1 MQIVVVDSTIT
12 TPPTGGAHTFV
23 VELTCALVRRGE
35 QVSLVT
41 QPGPERSLVSAMREA
56 GVEVREDIWRAVD
69 LPEERAGRL
78 ASWVNGRGADVYLV
92 SVSPD
97 AGWLALPLLDAR
109 TATVAVVHSD
119 GPAFYEPLR
128 HYQSFIDCAV
138 GVSRETLRKIVS
150 YCGVEAGRARQIPYG
165 VASIT
170 REESEARAD
179 ATARG
184 RAPLRAGYVGR
195 LVQSQK
201 RVLDLVPLAAEMR
214 RRGLDFELHL
224 VGDGPER
231 APLEE
236 GFRAAGVGGRVKFWG
251 WLSSAEVKGRLREL
265 DVLLLVSDVEGL
277 PVAMLEAMGHGVVP
291 VVTRLDSGNAELVR
305 EGVNGFLEGVG
316 DFAAFAERL
325 LALERDR
332 GRLAEMG
339 RAAWE
344 TGRDYSVERMT
355 ERYAAAFAESAGAAP
370 ARRGSGPGKFP
381 VMRSCVSRYPFW
393 LRKLKR
399 RVLVSAG
406 RAGYEAV
413 KT

>member
-23 VELTCALVRRGE
+23 VELTCALARRGDR
-35 QVSLVT
+35 VSLVT
-41 QPGPERSLVSAMREA
+41 EPGPEQSLVRAMREA
-56 GVEVREDIWRAVD
+56 GVEVREDVWRAVD
-69 LPEERAGRL
+69 LPEERAARL
-78 ASWVNGRGADVYLV
+78 AAWVNGRGADAYVV

-97 AGWLALPLLDAR
+97 AGWLALPHLGAR
-109 TATVAVVHSD
+109 TATVSVAHSD

-128 HYQSFIDCAV
+128 HYQSFVDCAV
-138 GVSRETLRKIVS
+138 GVSRETVRKIVS
-150 YCGVEAGRARQIPYG
+150 HCGVPEGRARQIPYG
-165 VASIT
+165 VSSIT
-170 REESEARAD
+170 REELEARSA
-179 ATARG
+179 AAARS

-195 LVQSQK
+195 LVNSQK
-201 RVLDLVPLAAEMR
+201 RVLDLVPLAAELS

-251 WLSSAEVKGRLREL
+251 WMSSAEVKGRLREL

-305 EGVNGFLEGVG
+305 EGVNGFLADVG
-316 DFAAFAERL
+316 DFAAFAEHL
-325 LALERDR
+325 SALAADR
-332 GRLAEMG
+332 GRLAAMG

-344 TGRDYSVERMT
+344 TGQGYTVGRMVERYL
-355 ERYAAAFAESAGAAP
+355 EVFAASAGAAP
-370 ARRGSGPGKFP
+370 GRRDGRFP

-393 LRKLKR
+393 LRRVKR
-399 RVLVSAG
+399 RVLVAAG
-406 RAGYEAV
+406 RGRY
-413 KT
+413 

>member
-1 MQIVVVDSTIT
+1 MHIVVVDSTIT

-35 QVSLVT
+35 RVSLVT
-41 QPGPERSLVSAMREA
+41 QPGPERSLVNAMRDA
-56 GVEVREDIWRAVD
+56 GVEIHEEIWRAVD
-69 LPEERAGRL
+69 LPEERARRL
-78 ASWVNGRGADVYLV
+78 ASWVNGQGADAYIV

-138 GVSRETLRKIVS
+138 GVSRETVRKIVS

-165 VASIT
+165 VGSIT
-170 REESEARAD
+170 RAEMEARAE

-184 RAPLRAGYVGR
+184 RAPLRAVYVGR
-195 LVQSQK
+195 LVHSQK
-201 RVLDLVPLAAEMR
+201 RVLDLVPLAAEMH
-214 RRGLDFELHL
+214 RRGLNFELHL

-231 APLEE
+231 AALEE
-236 GFRAAGVGGRVKFWG
+236 GFRAAGVDGQVKFWG

-277 PVAMLEAMGHGVVP
+277 PLAMLEAMGHGVVP
-291 VVTRLDSGNAELVR
+291 VVTRIDSGNAELVR
-305 EGVNGFLEGVG
+305 EGVNGFLEEVG
-316 DFAAFAERL
+316 DFAAFTERL
-325 LALERDR
+325 LTLEADR
-332 GRLAEMG
+332 ERLAAMS

-344 TGRDYSVERMT
+344 TGQDYSVERMT
-355 ERYAAAFAESAGAAP
+355 ERYAAVFAESAGAAP
-370 ARRGSGPGKFP
+370 ARRGNGFP

-393 LRKLKR
+393 LRKIKR
-399 RVLVSAG
+399 RVLVAAG
-406 RAGYEAV
+406 REGY
-413 KT
+413 

>member
-1 MQIVVVDSTIT
+1 MHIVVVDSTIT

-35 QVSLVT
+35 RVTLVT
-41 QPGPERSLVSAMREA
+41 EPGPERSLVDAMRNA
-56 GVEVREDIWRAVD
+56 GVEIREDVWRAVD
-69 LPEERAGRL
+69 LPEERAERL
-78 ASWVNGRGADVYLV
+78 AAWVNGQGADVYLV

-138 GVSRETLRKIVS
+138 GVSRETVRKIVS

-165 VASIT
+165 VSSIT
-170 REESEARAD
+170 RAEMEARAD

-184 RAPLRAGYVGR
+184 RDALRAGYVGR
-195 LVQSQK
+195 LVHSQK
-201 RVLDLVPLAAEMR
+201 RVLDLIPLAAEMR
-214 RRGLDFELHL
+214 GRGLNFELHL

-236 GFRAAGVGGRVKFWG
+236 GFRAAGVNERVKFWG

-277 PVAMLEAMGHGVVP
+277 PLAMLEAMGHGVVP
-291 VVTRLDSGNAELVR
+291 VVTRIDSGNAELVR
-305 EGVNGFLEGVG
+305 EGINGFLEGVG
-316 DFAAFAERL
+316 DFAAFTQRL
-325 LALERDR
+325 LTLEADR
-332 GRLAEMG
+332 RRLAEMS

-344 TGRDYSVERMT
+344 TGQDYSVERMT
-355 ERYAAAFAESAGAAP
+355 ERYAVAFDESAGAAP
-370 ARRGSGPGKFP
+370 ARRGKGFP
-381 VMRSCVSRYPFW
+381 VMRSCVSRYPLW
-393 LRKLKR
+393 MRKIKR
-399 RVLVSAG
+399 RVLVAAG
-406 RAGYEAV
+406 RGGY
-413 KT
+413 

>member
-1 MQIVVVDSTIT
+1 MHIVVVDSTIT

-35 QVSLVT
+35 RVTLVT
-41 QPGPERSLVSAMREA
+41 QPGPERSLVDAMRDA
-56 GVEVREDIWRAVD
+56 GVDIREDVWRAAD
-69 LPEERAGRL
+69 LPEERAERL
-78 ASWVNGRGADVYLV
+78 ASWVNGRGVDVYLV

-109 TATVAVVHSD
+109 TVTVAVVHSD

-138 GVSRETLRKIVS
+138 GVSRETVRKIVS
-150 YCGVEAGRARQIPYG
+150 YCGVAAVRARQIPYG

-170 REESEARAD
+170 REEMEARAA

-184 RAPLRAGYVGR
+184 RDALRAGYVGR
-195 LVQSQK
+195 LVHSQK

-214 RRGLDFELHL
+214 RRGLSFELHL

-236 GFRAAGVGGRVKFWG
+236 GFRAAGVEGQVKFWG

-277 PVAMLEAMGHGVVP
+277 PLAMLEAMGHGVVP
-291 VVTRLDSGNAELVR
+291 VVTRIDSGNAELVR

-316 DFAAFAERL
+316 DFAAFTERL
-325 LALERDR
+325 LTLEADR
-332 GRLAEMG
+332 GRLAEMS

-344 TGRDYSVERMT
+344 TGQDYSVERMT
-355 ERYAAAFAESAGAAP
+355 ERYAAAFEESAGAAP
-370 ARRGSGPGKFP
+370 ARRGEGFP
-381 VMRSCVSRYPFW
+381 LMRSCVSRYPFW
-393 LRKLKR
+393 LRKIKR
-399 RVLVSAG
+399 RVLVAAG
-406 RAGYEAV
+406 RGDY
-413 KT
+413 

>member
-23 VELTCALVRRGE
+23 VELTCALARRGE
-35 QVSLVT
+35 RVSLVT
-41 QPGPERSLVSAMREA
+41 EPGPERSLVRGMREG
-56 GVEVREDIWRAVD
+56 GVEIREDVWRAVD
-69 LPEERAGRL
+69 LPEERAARL
-78 ASWVNGRGADVYLV
+78 AAWVNGRGADAYVV

-97 AGWLALPLLDAR
+97 AGWLALPLLGAR
-109 TATVAVVHSD
+109 TATVSVAHSD

-128 HYQSFIDCAV
+128 HYQSFVDCAV
-138 GVSRETLRKIVS
+138 GVSRETVRKIVS
-150 YCGVEAGRARQIPYG
+150 YCGVPWERARQIPYG
-165 VASIT
+165 VSSIT
-170 REESEARAD
+170 REELEARAA
-179 ATARG
+179 ATARS

-195 LVQSQK
+195 LVNSQK
-201 RVLDLVPLAAEMR
+201 RVLDLVPLAAEMS

-251 WLSSAEVKGRLREL
+251 WMSSAEVKGRLREL

-305 EGVNGFLEGVG
+305 EGVNGFLAGVG
-316 DFAAFAERL
+316 DFAAFAEHL
-325 LALERDR
+325 LALGADR
-332 GRLAEMG
+332 RRLAAMS

-344 TGRDYSVERMT
+344 TGQDYTVGRMVERYL
-355 ERYAAAFAESAGAAP
+355 EVFAESAGAAP
-370 ARRGSGPGKFP
+370 GRRGDGGFP

-393 LRKLKR
+393 LRRIKR
-399 RVLVSAG
+399 RVLVAAG
-406 RAGYEAV
+406 RGGY
-413 KT
+413 